1 MHDKP
6 NHANANYHPLRDTD
20 TLETYIR
27 RMCNQKQI
35 SLSKLSALTGL
46 NRGALYKIF
55 EPHSNPRIPDLLKIA
70 NCLGVHH
77 YYLFRLKWRE
87 IDSIAPAGASQK
99 SAQLEQRDTDICGF
113 IDETIPDGTL
123 VGIGSVFT
131 KSWTV
136 QNIGDTVW
144 EGRYYMNLDA
154 PYQQPSLMAGV
165 YPDGRPVSDYQ
176 FLPHESVIAVPTT
189 RPGETFTLTV
199 KYTAPNVAGR
209 YVSYWR
215 MVDERGVFCF
225 PNGLGLSVSVLVR
238 SVGGAYRA

>member
-1 MHDKP
+1 MSEKLHPADKD
-6 NHANANYHPLRDTD
+6 YHHSSRDLD
-20 TLETYIR
+20 TLESYIR
-27 RMCNQKQI
+27 RLCNQKQI
-35 SLSKLSALTGL
+35 SLSKLSAMTGL
-46 NRGALYKIF
+46 NRGALYKLF

-87 IDSIAPAGASQK
+87 IDSIAPLGREKKTS
-99 SAQLEQRDTDICGF
+99 LEQKDTDICGF

-154 PYQQPSLMAGV
+154 PYQQPSLMEGM
-165 YPDGRPVSDYQ
+165 YPDGRPVADYQ
-176 FLPHESVIAVPTT
+176 FLPHESVIAVPTVM
-189 RPGETFTLTV
+189 PGEMFTLSV
-199 KYTAPNVAGR
+199 KYTAPSVAGR